1 MNGADKARLR
11 QVRTAILGNRP
22 DTSVSSTLYPMYVA
36 VIVTGSYGVPAAQS
50 LFRSLDH
57 QWLADH
63 VWSPGGAVGA
73 AILTA
78 LLLTLVRLVGR
89 VRGPVMPPLPY
100 LDLVVA
106 SPMPRKVTL
115 ARNWRLSLGGS
126 ILGGLLVGTS
136 VGAGL
141 AIAEVAPPIVLLS
154 TSIGGSPVSYTH
166 LRAHETV

>member
-115 ARNWRLSLGGS
+115 ARNWRLSLSGS
-126 ILGGLLVGTS
+126 ILGGLLIGT
-136 VGAGL
+136 AARDEQHAAEGL
-141 AIAEVAPPIVLLS
+141 SAATQTQV
-154 TSIGGSPVSYTH
+154 
-166 LRAHETV
+166 

>member
-100 LDLVVA
+100 LDLVIVTGSYGVPA
-106 SPMPRKVTL
+106 AQSLFRSLDHQWLADHVWSP
-115 ARNWRLSLGGS
+115 GGA
-126 ILGGLLVGTS
+126 
-136 VGAGL
+136 VGA
-141 AIAEVAPPIVLLS
+141 AILTALLL
-154 TSIGGSPVSYTH
+154 TLVR
-166 LRAHETV
+166 LV